1 MTATTVSLRRPG
13 VLADRVPG
21 SIVRDAILIAAG
33 AGFTGLAAQVSI
45 HTPLSPVPFTLQT
58 LAVLVT
64 GAALGTVR
72 GAAAMLLYLVAGAAG
87 VPWYAGHTHGL
98 GGPTFGYIVAFV
110 LAAALVGEL
119 ARRGNDRRALSTVGL
134 MAAGNALIYLIGTV
148 WLALSLGLG
157 AEKAIAAGVTPFLLT
172 DGLKI
177 AIAAGML
184 PLAWRWTGTGQS
196 RH

>member
-21 SIVRDAILIAAG
+21 SIVRDVILIAAG

-87 VPWYAGHTHGL
+87 VPWYAGHTHGF

-134 MAAGNALIYLIGTV
+134 MAAGNALIYLIGTA

-172 DGLKI
+172 DGLKV
-177 AIAAGML
+177 AIAAGVL
-184 PLAWRWTGTGQS
+184 PLAWRWTGTGQP